1 MLNFSIKWLAKRYH
15 SLFPFL
21 GLEKLPVANRL
32 HKSPKNIHQSTK
44 RLIGIRKASIY
55 KGFSDWPLQLR
66 ATNNKSE
73 SFPFNCCRIDTLL
86 LQEAYIPPGPKAR
99 QIL

>member
-1 MLNFSIKWLAKRYH
+1 MEHFSIQKMPSWGTLKSQFTIYWINWLK
-15 SLFPFL
+15 
-21 GLEKLPVANRL
+21 KLPVANRL

-66 ATNNKSE
+66 ATNNQSE
-73 SFPFNCCRIDTLL
+73 SFPLFPRYSSSAP
-86 LQEAYIPPGPKAR
+86 EA
-99 QIL
+99 